1 MLIFTEYD
9 RFKSFVSSS
18 LVSIAF
24 KSTIDTRKLNTT
36 RCLRPIHSNQ
46 TFANYVEQRIEAA
59 LICLASQPFSQRRWL
74 FVCCKIRR
82 VFLRRVLKSLFLCSV
97 MSYYFVIKWRRH
109 TVLLQWED
117 RPLHVETASSFII
130 MSVLTLKCSRSRFA
144 EIGSLVK
151 LAWVASLR
159 SLLSNQLSRFLFW
172 PVQCLCL
179 LVSRAVCICVRRWFY
194 WRSIHSA
201 CRLSVRSKTAL
212 STTSSTASC
221 LLLYYRRS
229 SSTYQSP
236 TFMLN

>member
-109 TVLLQWED
+109 TVFLQWED
-117 RPLHVETASSFII
+117 RPLHVETASTFVI
-130 MSVLTLKCSRSRFA
+130 MSVLTLKCSHSRFA

-172 PVQCLCL
+172 PVFVFVFARKPRGLCMRATLIL
-179 LVSRAVCICVRRWFY
+179 LTLHSLGLSFVCSLENCTL
-194 WRSIHSA
+194 HHLQH
-201 CRLSVRSKTAL
+201 C
-212 STTSSTASC
+212 
-221 LLLYYRRS
+221 
-229 SSTYQSP
+229 
-236 TFMLN
+236 